1 VNAFKKSGI
10 CPLNPRAILID
21 QSKLAPAM
29 PYLSS
34 GAIPS
39 QLQAKKVRELES
51 LMKPETIKLYEERL
65 DEGYDI
71 DGDELYSIWSKMK
84 QLSISDNAPMIIPE
98 KQQIVSPV
106 MDEVLNYPNPAEKKT
121 KSGRSTASMP
131 RHLSSEQMVLYME
144 EKQAA
149 KQQKEDEKQQRKEA
163 RQKKLER
170 EIELKRKKE
179 EERKSWQ

>member
-1 VNAFKKSGI
+1 
-10 CPLNPRAILID
+10 
-21 QSKLAPAM
+21 M

-131 RHLSSEQMVLYME
+131 KHLSSEQMVLYME
-144 EKQAA
+144 EKQA
-149 KQQKEDEKQQRKEA
+149 EKRMKNSNE
-163 RQKKLER
+163 KKHVR
-170 EIELKRKKE
+170 R
-179 EERKSWQ
+179 RS